1 MTKKWQS
8 ILPDREN
15 LRQAV
20 RWISEQPKRDAQTIE
35 DASRRNRRLHVERLV
50 RALALI
56 LSVGQYDAVAI

>member
-35 DASRRNRRLHVERLV
+35 EASRRFDLSPIDEDFLLRHFLDQNREESG
-50 RALALI
+50 AP
-56 LSVGQYDAVAI
+56 